1 MATPEWRIPFEPLLN
16 NSSERF
22 TLEERDVDKALKA
35 RIVET
40 ELIPAHDLASF
51 SAKIYKWTFNPLLK
65 VAFKKQEI
73 ISPAIQV

>member
-40 ELIPAHDLASF
+40 ELITAHDLSSF
-51 SAKIYKWTFNPLLK
+51 SAKIYK
-65 VAFKKQEI
+65 
-73 ISPAIQV
+73 